1 MFAGVCSEAV
11 TGTLAA
17 SRAVFNLP
25 SMFCFR
31 GKASMCMLLTS
42 GVQSFTALLVV
53 PVTLH
58 LLCVGPQDWD
68 AQSHPR
74 VCLCLFLPF
83 PPRSPQTEQSCQLD
97 HFFFS
102 SSYLIMCG
110 FFLQPW
116 LYRSPSA
123 SFQLVFS
130 ENCSTCRCSFDVF
143 VEGGEFHILLLHH
156 LDKSPQRFIYLYFYY
171 HACPW
176 RFGCA
181 LFLS

>member
-11 TGTLAA
+11 TGSLAA

-58 LLCVGPQDWD
+58 LPCVGPQDWD
-68 AQSHPR
+68 TQSHPR

-83 PPRSPQTEQSCQLD
+83 PLRSPQTEKSCQLD
-97 HFFFS
+97 HFFF
-102 SSYLIMCG
+102 L
-110 FFLQPW
+110 FLPDYVWIFLTALVVQESFCQFPV
-116 LYRSPSA
+116 
-123 SFQLVFS
+123 SFQWELFHMQMYFWCV
-130 ENCSTCRCSFDVF
+130 C
-143 VEGGEFHILLLHH
+143 GGRWVPYSLTPP
-156 LDKSPQRFIYLYFYY
+156 S
-171 HACPW
+171 W
-176 RFGCA
+176 
-181 LFLS
+181 